1 MADLIIASCIARVKP
16 QHLSV
21 VHKAIDLMPRCD
33 VFNSDGVSKLVV
45 VVEGAS
51 TPNVLDTID
60 LIRKIDHVL
69 NVNLV
74 YQHAEDETIMQEVMP
89 CN

>member
-16 QHLSV
+16 QHLGV
-21 VHKAIDLMPRCD
+21 VHEAIDGIPHCD

-45 VVEGAS
+45 VVEGTS

-60 LIRKIDHVL
+60 LIRKLDHVL
-69 NVNLV
+69 NVDLV
-74 YQHAEDETIMQEVMP
+74 YQHAEDETIMQEAMP

>member
-1 MADLIIASCIARVKP
+1 VADLYTASCIARVRP
-16 QHLSV
+16 QCLSAT
-21 VHKAIDLMPRCD
+21 HEAIDGLPRCQ

-45 VVEGAS
+45 VVEGTS

-60 LIRKIDHVL
+60 LIRKLDHVL
-69 NVNLV
+69 NVDLV
-74 YQHAEDETIMQEVMP
+74 YQHAEDEITMQEAMP